1 VKVVV
6 VPTPIIEATP
16 NPAELTTQRNDFRI
30 IELPVEP
37 VVEKIQTKIEL
48 PKLPIFKGVGP
59 FTFSLGLTDQ
69 GSSKSIKD
77 PELAIGVKV
86 LSQTPEICSV
96 NVKFNKSTSKYTIS
110 VTGISNGQCKIT
122 AIDKG
127 NSEKFPTATE
137 IKQTITGVPT
147 KKTVSAKAKIP
158 TPAPKAGITK
168 ATYKPN
174 ER

>member
-1 VKVVV
+1 M
-6 VPTPIIEATP
+6 PIPIIEVAP
-16 NPAELTTQRNDFRI
+16 SPDELTTQKNDFKS
-30 IELPVEP
+30 IELPVQL
-37 VVEKIQTKIEL
+37 VVEKMLTKIAL
-48 PKLPIFKGVGP
+48 PKLPMFKGVGP
-59 FTFSLGLTDQ
+59 FTFAIGLTDQ

-86 LSQTPEICSV
+86 FSQTPEICSV
-96 NVKFNKSTSKYTIS
+96 NVKFNKSTAKYTIS

-127 NSEKFPTATE
+127 NAEKFPTATE

-158 TPAPKAGITK
+158 TPAPKAGVTK
-168 ATYKPN
+168 TDYKPSK
-174 ER
+174 R